1 MTDATVV
8 LDPQRPAQGLLQRVC
23 QVDPWSYEGQVTQ
36 VVGTLVE
43 AKVPGTAV
51 GTICEVTPSRGREPV
66 LAEVVGFKG
75 SCNLLM
81 PFDDVV
87 GITHGSR
94 VRPIKSDFTIGVGPE
109 LLGRVLGPLGEPIDG
124 KGPVVARR
132 HVSIFRDPPDAMTRP
147 RIEDPLSL
155 GVRAIDS
162 MLTLGKGQ
170 RVGIMAGTGVG
181 KSTLLG
187 MIARNVRAD
196 VSVIALIGERG
207 REVREFIEEALGEEG
222 MARSVVIAVTGD
234 ASPVLRVKG
243 AYVATTIAEYF
254 RDKGADVLFMMD
266 SVTRLAM
273 AQREIGLATGEPPTA
288 RGYTPSVFSMLP
300 RVLERSGTHEA
311 GGSMTGIFTVL
322 VEGDDMNDPIAD
334 ATRGILDGHV
344 VLSRELAARNH
355 FPAIDILAS
364 TSRVMGSICHPQQI
378 ADAGE
383 LRELLAVYKD
393 AEELVNIGAYRSG
406 SNPRIDRALELI
418 GPIRGFL
425 KQGTHEG
432 AGIEETLTA
441 LAELAIAGRADAA
454 REDVAGGGL
463 GAEAGA
469 ADEEGAA

>member
-1 MTDATVV
+1 MTTEPPTGPSPISGLV
-8 LDPQRPAQGLLQRVC
+8 QRIKQI
-23 QVDPWSYEGQVTQ
+23 DPWCYEGQVTQ

-43 AKVPGTAV
+43 AEVPGTAV
-51 GTICEVTPSRGREPV
+51 GTICEVFPSRGRDSV
-66 LAEVVGFKG
+66 LAEVVGFRG
-75 SCNLLM
+75 SSNLLM

-94 VRPIKSDFTIGVGPE
+94 VRPIKSDFKVGVGPE

-132 HVSIFRDPPDAMTRP
+132 HVAIHRDPPDAMTRP
-147 RIEDPLSL
+147 RIEQPLGL

-187 MIARNVRAD
+187 MIARNVQAD

-243 AYVATTIAEYF
+243 AMVAPTIAEYF
-254 RDKGADVLFMMD
+254 RDKGEDVLFMMD

-300 RVLERSGTHEA
+300 RLLERSGTDA
-311 GGSMTGIFTVL
+311 GGGSMTGIFTVL

-334 ATRGILDGHV
+334 ATRGILDGHI

-364 TSRVMGSICHPQQI
+364 TSRVMSSIVHPQQM

-383 LRELLAVYKD
+383 LRELMAVYKD

-406 SNPRIDRALELI
+406 SNPRIDKALELI
-418 GPIRGFL
+418 APIRTFL
-425 KQGTHEG
+425 KQGTLEDVSL
-432 AGIEETLTA
+432 EDTLTA
-441 LAELAIAGRADAA
+441 LAELALSGR
-454 REDVAGGGL
+454 EPV
-463 GAEAGA
+463 
-469 ADEEGAA
+469 ADEPAVAAVAEEAE

>member
-1 MTDATVV
+1 MTDLA
-8 LDPQRPAQGLLQRVC
+8 PRPAAGLLDRVR

-43 AKVPGTAV
+43 AEVPGTAV
-51 GTICEVTPSRGREPV
+51 GTICEVFPSRGREPM
-66 LAEVVGFKG
+66 LAEVVGFRG
-75 SCNLLM
+75 QRNLLM

-94 VRPIKSDFTIGVGPE
+94 VRPIKSDFTVGVGPE
-109 LLGRVLGPLGEPIDG
+109 LLGRVLGPLGDPIDG
-124 KGPVVARR
+124 KGPIVASR
-132 HVSIFRDPPDAMTRP
+132 HESIFRDPPDPMSRP
-147 RIEDPLSL
+147 RIREPLSL
-155 GVRAIDS
+155 GVRAMDS

-196 VSVIALIGERG
+196 VSVICLVGERG
-207 REVREFIEEALGEEG
+207 REVKEFIDEALGVEG
-222 MARSVVIAVTGD
+222 MKRSVVIAVTGD

-243 AYVATTIAEYF
+243 VYVATTIAEYF
-254 RDKGADVLFMMD
+254 RDKGMDVLFMMD

-300 RVLERSGTHEA
+300 RVLERSGTSDS

-334 ATRGILDGHV
+334 ATRGILDGHI
-344 VLSRELAARNH
+344 VLSRELASRNH
-355 FPAIDILAS
+355 YPAIDILAS
-364 TSRVMGSICHPQQI
+364 TSRVMGSVVHGQQV

-383 LRELLAVYKD
+383 LRELLAIFRD
-393 AEELVNIGAYRSG
+393 AEELVNIGAYRAG

-418 GPIRGFL
+418 GPIRAFL
-425 KQGTHEG
+425 RQATLED
-432 AGIEETLTA
+432 ADLEETLTA
-441 LAELAIAGRADAA
+441 LAELAMAS
-454 REDVAGGGL
+454 REPPTP
-463 GAEAGA
+463 
-469 ADEEGAA
+469 EEVT